1 MRTKQD
7 KIKDYNDI
15 NSGYAIT
22 GIKKMSKT
30 SINYN
35 KVHGYKSLYELYKTY
50 SDAKHSSYQ
59 AILATYNP
67 EILRVNGNSMTY
79 SVLLK
84 ASNGDI
90 LHITRCNNYL
100 IEVTE

>member
-1 MRTKQD
+1 MTKAQ
-7 KIKDYNDI
+7 KIKAYNEL
-15 NSGYAIT
+15 NSNYEIT
-22 GIKKMSKT
+22 GIKKMSKE
-30 SINYN
+30 SINYS
-35 KVHGYKSLYELYKTY
+35 KVHGYKSLNELYKSY
-50 SDAKHSSYQ
+50 SDIKRSSYQ

-67 EILRVNGNSMTY
+67 EILDVSGNCMMY

-90 LHITRCNNYL
+90 LHITRANNYL